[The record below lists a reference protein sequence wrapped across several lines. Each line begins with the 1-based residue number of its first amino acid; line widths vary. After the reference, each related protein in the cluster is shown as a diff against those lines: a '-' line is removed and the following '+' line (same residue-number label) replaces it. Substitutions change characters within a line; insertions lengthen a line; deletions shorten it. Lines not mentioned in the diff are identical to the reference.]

1 MKYLCLVYLDENRL
15 HELPDEDCV
24 EYDTSIRN
32 SGHCIASEALQ
43 SVQTATTVR
52 VRNGKMSITD
62 GPFAETKEQL
72 AGFYMIEARD
82 LNEAIQIASK
92 IPPARVGSIE
102 VRPIRAIREAVAQA
116 ANRTQNDVD
125 EKRP

>member
-15 HELPDEDCV
+15 DELPDEDCV
-24 EYDTSIRN
+24 EFDTAVRK
-32 SGHCIASEALQ
+32 SGHCIASEALE

-52 VRNGKMSITD
+52 VRRGRVAVTD

-82 LNEAIQIASK
+82 LNEALHLAAK
-92 IPPARVGSIE
+92 IPPARVGCVE
-102 VRPIRAIREAVAQA
+102 VRPIRPIRKTVAAVHANKA
-116 ANRTQNDVD
+116 AD
-125 EKRP
+125 KRR

>member
-1 MKYLCLVYLDENRL
+1 MLFRS
-15 HELPDEDCV
+15 DCV
-24 EYDTSIRN
+24 TFDAGIRK
-32 SGHCIASEALQ
+32 SGHCLASEALQ
-43 SVQTATTVR
+43 SVTTATTVR
-52 VRNGKMSITD
+52 VRNNKLSITD

-102 VRPIRAIREAVAQA
+102 VRPIRPIRETVAA
-116 ANRTQNDVD
+116 AAASRNSHAIQ
-125 EKRP
+125 E

>member
-1 MKYLCLVYLDENRL
+1 MKYLCLVYLDEQRL
-15 HELPDEDCV
+15 AELPDEDCV
-24 EYDTSIRN
+24 AFDEGIRD
-32 SGHCIASEALQ
+32 SGHCIASEALE
-43 SVQTATTVR
+43 SVNTATTVR
-52 VRNGKMSITD
+52 VRNGNLSVTD

-102 VRPIRAIREAVAQA
+102 VRPVRPIRAVVARERA
-116 ANRTQNDVD
+116 ARGTSV
-125 EKRP
+125 

>member
-1 MKYLCLVYLDENRL
+1 MKYLCLVYLDEKRL
-15 HELPDEDCV
+15 DELPDEDCV
-24 EYDTSIRN
+24 EFDEGIRN

-52 VRNGKMSITD
+52 VRSGKVSITD

-102 VRPIRAIREAVAQA
+102 VRPIRPIRDTVAQTRSQK
-116 ANRTQNDVD
+116 NTV
-125 EKRP
+125 

>member
-15 HELPDEDCV
+15 NELPDEDCV
-24 EYDTSIRN
+24 EFDSSIRE

-52 VRNGKMSITD
+52 MRNGKLSVTD

-82 LNEAIQIASK
+82 LNEAIQIAAK

-102 VRPIRAIREAVAQA
+102 VRPIRPIRETVAAKAQ
-116 ANRTQNDVD
+116 QSQQQQ
-125 EKRP
+125 

>member
-15 HELPDEDCV
+15 DELPDEDCV
-24 EYDTSIRN
+24 EFDSGIRG
-32 SGHCIASEALQ
+32 SGHCLASEALQ

-52 VRNGKMSITD
+52 VRNGKLSVTD

-82 LNEAIQIASK
+82 LNEAIQIAAK

-102 VRPIRAIREAVAQA
+102 VRPIRPIRETVAA
-116 ANRTQNDVD
+116 AAAQRSIS
-125 EKRP
+125 